1 MGVIT
6 TPFSGLVVQWYSW
19 ISEQVMAK
27 ENNTQSF
34 SSVVSGWTKVAKEHH
49 SRACLLVLPGPSDGA
64 CSCVGIASQKFCR
77 DYFLQFGWRPRKQQ
91 NLITLENLCPY
102 GTAFKEYSVAMYIQF
117 SSCCCL
123 GLGASV

>member
-49 SRACLLVLPGPSDGA
+49 SRACLARPQRWRVFLCGHSLTKILQGLFFAVWLAPSKTA
-64 CSCVGIASQKFCR
+64 KFNH
-77 DYFLQFGWRPRKQQ
+77 PRKFVPIRYC
-91 NLITLENLCPY
+91 LINI
-102 GTAFKEYSVAMYIQF
+102 KEYSVAMYIQF